1 MKSFE
6 KMQIV
11 NPNAAGIDVGS
22 RSHFVAIGLEENQIR
37 KLNVYQSGLSALVG
51 YPQDHG
57 IRSVAMESTGNYWQ
71 SLFMILQEKDFEV
84 LLVQDAQT
92 KNLKAKTDVKNAQ
105 WIQKLNSLGLL

>member
-11 NPNAAGIDVGS
+11 NPNAAGIDVVS